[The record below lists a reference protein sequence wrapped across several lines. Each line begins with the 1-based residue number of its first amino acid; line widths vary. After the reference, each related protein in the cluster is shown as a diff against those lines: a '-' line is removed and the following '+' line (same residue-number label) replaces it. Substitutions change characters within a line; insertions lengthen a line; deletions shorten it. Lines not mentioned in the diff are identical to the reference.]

1 MNRSEIVEIMKDVYT
16 SSEAA
21 EYLNIS
27 NQRLNQL
34 VHDKRIEPIKAN
46 NSIMLF
52 LKSDLDKCKV
62 SNVFNVAVN
71 EQVNQFNINVPY
83 VRDAILYYTIQQYF
97 NNNDK
102 RTCEFI
108 NQIKVFKNFNFRSGL
123 QVNIP
128 LLAGALNVTD
138 QDFYNNYQKVKL
150 SFLTLTLTDDVIL
163 VQKGD
168 GILA

>member
-1 MNRSEIVEIMKDVYT
+1 MDRSEIVEIMKDVYT

-27 NQRLNQL
+27 TQCLHQL
-34 VHDKRIEPIKAN
+34 VHDKKIEPIKTN
-46 NSIMLF
+46 KSIMLF

-62 SNVFNVAVN
+62 SNVSNVAVN

-108 NQIKVFKNFNFRSGL
+108 NQNKMLKILILEVGFKLIYLYL
-123 QVNIP
+123 QV
-128 LLAGALNVTD
+128 G
-138 QDFYNNYQKVKL
+138 
-150 SFLTLTLTDDVIL
+150 
-163 VQKGD
+163 
-168 GILA
+168 